1 MRLLNYFVIILFLNV
16 LSYADMKN
24 AFDFKFKNI
33 DGNELDLSIYKGK
46 VLLVTNVAS
55 KCGFTNQ
62 YEGLQTLWEKY
73 KEKNLVVIGVSSNDF
88 NQEFKN
94 KEEVKKFCEV
104 NFGINFPMTDIT
116 SVKGETAHPFYKWV
130 KKTKDF
136 QPKWN
141 FYKILINKDGEV
153 IEFFSSF
160 TKPNSNK
167 LIKQIEKLL

>member
-1 MRLLNYFVIILFLNV
+1 MRILNYLVIILFINV

-33 DGNELDLSIYKGK
+33 DGNELDLSIYRGK

-73 KEKNLVVIGVSSNDF
+73 KEQNLVVIGVSSNDF

-116 SVKGETAHPFYKWV
+116 NVKGETAHPFYKWV

-141 FYKILINKDGEV
+141 FYKILINKDGEA